1 MNIKKMAVIAGK
13 YLFLTLFLC
22 LLVAIL
28 SGFAPFPQLAKLLE

>member
-28 SGFAPFPQLAKLLE
+28 CAAEMLRRS